1 MANVIT
7 GFHSIEEKVRAVA
20 KSQNSKGLEIF
31 YSKPGPRVKKILAL
45 AKEAH
50 IKTSEVDGQKLD
62 QMVADLAPA
71 LQDHRGIV
79 MTLAGENK
87 QTANIVNFDDWISLV
102 EGGITPATTA
112 TPGQVNGTPGTRHA
126 ELVSASPNT
135 VAAPLAGIPSTSLT
149 VVILDKVT
157 DPHNVGAIIRSCD
170 QFGASLVIL
179 PEHNSAS
186 DIEGNEVIGRTSAGA
201 SAWVPVAIV
210 NNLVRAVEKLKA
222 AGFWIYGADA
232 GGETLGK
239 IDFPKKT
246 CIIMGS
252 EGTGISQLL
261 EKQCDSIVSIPT
273 CGKIDSLN
281 VSVAAGVLLYELYR
295 RQN

>member
-1 MANVIT
+1 MAKVIT
-7 GFHSIEEKVRAVA
+7 GFHSIEEKVRAII
-20 KSQNSKGLEIF
+20 KSQNSNGVTIS
-31 YSKPGPRVKKILAL
+31 YSKPGPRVKKILAA
-45 AKEAH
+45 AKEAK
-50 IKTSEVDGQKLD
+50 IKVQEVDNKALD
-62 QMVADLAPA
+62 SMVTDLDEA

-79 MTLAGENK
+79 MTLSGESK
-87 QTANIVNFDDWISLV
+87 QTANIVNFDDWIKTAPQKSSVLV
-102 EGGITPATTA
+102 
-112 TPGQVNGTPGTRHA
+112 
-126 ELVSASPNT
+126 
-135 VAAPLAGIPSTSLT
+135 
-149 VVILDKVT
+149 LDKVT

-170 QFGASLVIL
+170 QFGASLVVL
-179 PEHNSAS
+179 PEHNSAN

-210 NNLVRAVEKLKA
+210 NNLVRAVEELKE

-232 GGETLGK
+232 GGQTLGT
-239 IDFPKKT
+239 IDFPEKT

-252 EGTGISQLL
+252 EGSGISQLL
-261 EKQCDSIVSIPT
+261 EKKCDSIVSIPT

>member
-1 MANVIT
+1 MAKVIT
-7 GFHSIEEKVRAVA
+7 GFHSIEEKVRAII
-20 KSQNSKGLEIF
+20 KSQNSNGVTIS
-31 YSKPGPRVKKILAL
+31 YSKPGPRVKKILAA
-45 AKEAH
+45 AKEAK
-50 IKTSEVDGQKLD
+50 IKVQEVDNKALD
-62 QMVADLAPA
+62 SMVADLDEA

-79 MTLAGENK
+79 MTLSGERK
-87 QTANIVNFDDWISLV
+87 QTANIVNFDDWVKTAPQKSSVLV
-102 EGGITPATTA
+102 
-112 TPGQVNGTPGTRHA
+112 
-126 ELVSASPNT
+126 
-135 VAAPLAGIPSTSLT
+135 
-149 VVILDKVT
+149 LDKVT

-170 QFGASLVIL
+170 QFGASLVVL
-179 PEHNSAS
+179 PEHNSAN

-210 NNLVRAVEKLKA
+210 NNLVRAVEELKE

-232 GGETLGK
+232 GGQTLGT
-239 IDFPKKT
+239 IDFPEKT

-252 EGTGISQLL
+252 EGSGISQLL
-261 EKQCDSIVSIPT
+261 EKKCDSIVSIPT

>member
-112 TPGQVNGTPGTRHA
+112 TPGQANVTPGDDIAT
-126 ELVSASPNT
+126 S
-135 VAAPLAGIPSTSLT
+135 STSLT

-239 IDFPKKT
+239 IDFPKRT

>member
-1 MANVIT
+1 MEKYIT
-7 GFHSIEEKVRAVA
+7 GFHSIEEKVRSG
-20 KSQNSKGLEIF
+20 KNQSNLKIF
-31 YSKPGPRVKKILAL
+31 YSKAGPRVKKIIE
-45 AKEAH
+45 EAGKTG
-50 IKTSEVDGQKLD
+50 IKCSQVEDKQLD
-62 QMVADLAPA
+62 EMVKNLDVT

-79 MTLAGENK
+79 MKIENTSAQESNLIDFNSWIKSHAGEEK
-87 QTANIVNFDDWISLV
+87 A
-102 EGGITPATTA
+102 
-112 TPGQVNGTPGTRHA
+112 
-126 ELVSASPNT
+126 
-135 VAAPLAGIPSTSLT
+135 T
-149 VVILDKVT
+149 VVILDRVT
-157 DPHNVGAIIRSCD
+157 DPHNVGAILRSCD
-170 QFGASLVIL
+170 QFGASLVVI

-186 DIEGNEVIGRTSAGA
+186 DIAGNEVIGRTSAGA

-210 NNLVRAVEKLKA
+210 NNLVRTVEQLKE

-239 IDFPKKT
+239 IDFPEKS
-246 CIIMGS
+246 CIVMGS

>member
-102 EGGITPATTA
+102 EGD
-112 TPGQVNGTPGTRHA
+112 
-126 ELVSASPNT
+126 AS
-135 VAAPLAGIPSTSLT
+135 SLT

-222 AGFWIYGADA
+222 AGFWVYGADA

>member
-1 MANVIT
+1 MEKIIT
-7 GFHSIEEKVRAVA
+7 GFHSIEEKVRAG
-20 KSQNSKGLEIF
+20 KNQSNIKIF
-31 YSKPGPRVKKILAL
+31 YSKAGPRVKKIIDAANKAGIKVLNVDD
-45 AKEAH
+45 AKLNE
-50 IKTSEVDGQKLD
+50 
-62 QMVADLAPA
+62 MVANLDETLR
-71 LQDHRGIV
+71 DHRGIV
-79 MTLAGENK
+79 MQIEN
-87 QTANIVNFDDWISLV
+87 TSASESNLINFDDWVKKNNESSD
-102 EGGITPATTA
+102 EYK
-112 TPGQVNGTPGTRHA
+112 
-126 ELVSASPNT
+126 
-135 VAAPLAGIPSTSLT
+135 T
-149 VVILDKVT
+149 VVVLDKVT
-157 DPHNVGAIIRSCD
+157 DPHNVGAILRSCD
-170 QFGASLVIL
+170 QFGASLVVI
-179 PEHNSAS
+179 PEHNSAN

-210 NNLVRAVEKLKA
+210 NNLVRAVEQLKD

-252 EGTGISQLL
+252 EGTGIAQLL

-295 RQN
+295 RQK